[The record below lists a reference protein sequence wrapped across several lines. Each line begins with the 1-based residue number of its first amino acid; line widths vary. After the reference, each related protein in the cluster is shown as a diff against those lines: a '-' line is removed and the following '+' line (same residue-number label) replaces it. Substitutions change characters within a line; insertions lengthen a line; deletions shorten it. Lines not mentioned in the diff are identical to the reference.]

1 MAQITRAMQTVSAAK
16 MRRAQDNVLAS
27 RAYSDRIKLM
37 IAGLYGLLDA
47 DPNEFPLLANRPIE
61 RVGVVLITAD
71 KGLAGALNSNVIRR
85 ALTFLDEH
93 SAQETQ
99 IVTVGRKGRDFFR
112 RTTVNREAE
121 FTDLVERPDR

>member
-1 MAQITRAMQTVSAAK
+1 MPTPREIRRRIRSTRNMAQITRAMQTVSAAK

-61 RVGVVLITAD
+61 RV
-71 KGLAGALNSNVIRR
+71 
-85 ALTFLDEH
+85 TF
-93 SAQETQ
+93 AAT
-99 IVTVGRKGRDFFR
+99 R
-112 RTTVNREAE
+112 
-121 FTDLVERPDR
+121 